1 MMSDEMSD
9 ERRQKFVTKM
19 RAKRYVEHTLNE
31 YLMMM
36 ITNNN

>member
-1 MMSDEMSD
+1 M
-9 ERRQKFVTKM
+9 RPKFVTKM

>member
-1 MMSDEMSD
+1 MSDEM
-9 ERRQKFVTKM
+9 RQKFVTKM

-36 ITNNN
+36 ITNNNSLSL